1 MSVSGKI
8 QEIPDPRIGNRG
20 TRVSESYHADRLT
33 GTVQHSDS
41 QAKLASNNSE
51 ALFGYQV
58 LQNGVVWM
66 VQLPCCRL
74 TVHYCLL
81 LSALASLMEC
91 SAASKIPYGK

>member
-8 QEIPDPRIGNRG
+8 QKFRIRESEIEALGLASHI
-20 TRVSESYHADRLT
+20 TLDRLT

-66 VQLPCCRL
+66 VQLPCYRL
-74 TVHYCLL
+74 TVHYFLL